1 MGTSVLKLIAD
12 SILYRPVGE
21 GEAKEAAVPPP
32 RSPSVQVRCLTAG
45 VLENQTSTVPTWAS
59 AASMAVPMSVRVK
72 VRVGRYQV
80 VIFSI
85 IQFITHAR
93 KKRSIQW

>member
-1 MGTSVLKLIAD
+1 MLKLIAD

-21 GEAKEAAVPPP
+21 GEAEEAAVPPP